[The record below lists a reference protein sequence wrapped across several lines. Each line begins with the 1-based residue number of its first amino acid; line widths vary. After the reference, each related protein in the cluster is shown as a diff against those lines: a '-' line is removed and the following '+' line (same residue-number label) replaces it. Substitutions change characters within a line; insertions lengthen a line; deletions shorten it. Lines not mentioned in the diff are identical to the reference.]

1 MAYGILAEFR
11 EKNTRNC
18 FGLSNSLYLCNRKTE
33 IITIGLW
40 CNGNTTDSG
49 PVIPG
54 SNPGSPTNLP
64 YLSQKTTK
72 IASFSGFLLLFDH
85 VRKFQCRY
93 SVANSVTRLL

>member
-1 MAYGILAEFR
+1 MRVFAKKIAEMFAIP
-11 EKNTRNC
+11 KL
-18 FGLSNSLYLCNRKTE
+18 FVSLHPQTKF
-33 IITIGLW
+33 IGLW

-72 IASFSGFLLLFDH
+72 IASFSGFF
-85 VRKFQCRY
+85 VAFRPCTKI
-93 SVANSVTRLL
+93 SV